1 MPTSRIVGAAAL
13 GALLVFALVATATS
27 RTIQGTSAA
36 ERIKGTRHGDL
47 IRGSGGADKIFAG
60 PGGDRVY
67 GGRGNDRVIGQSG
80 RDRLYG
86 QAGADIVVGGPGKDV
101 LRGGPGDD
109 KLNARDGVAE
119 TVDCGPGRDVA
130 IVDERDVTRGC
141 EVVRHPVE
149 GGTGTGAADGWRYG
163 QADEDS
169 CFDAATRDD
178 NRNGFWEL
186 VWLDIDNDCRW
197 DTRLSNTVLQDDLL
211 ERIAYDMDE
220 NGFFEIVAED
230 VNQRVGFERVGF
242 DLDQDGAIESRRIV
256 PGSDLDVVTS
266 SNAQN
271 LSGALLHQFT
281 IRTGGQSLL
290 FPTFCVPWSAP
301 TLDGSYVGSGSYCQ

>member
-1 MPTSRIVGAAAL
+1 MSTTRTIGAAAL
-13 GALLVFALVATATS
+13 GALVGLSLVATATS
-27 RTIQGTSAA
+27 ATLRGTSSA
-36 ERIKGTRHGDL
+36 ERISGTRHADL
-47 IRGSGGADKIFAG
+47 IRAGGGADRVLAG
-60 PGGDRVY
+60 RGGDRVY
-67 GGRGNDRVIGQSG
+67 GGRGNDRLIGQSG

-86 QAGADIVVGGPGKDV
+86 QAGADVIIGGSGKDV

-119 TVDCGPGRDVA
+119 TVHCGPGRDVA
-130 IVDERDVTRGC
+130 IVDERDATRGC
-141 EVVRHPVE
+141 ELVRHPVE
-149 GGTGTGAADGWRYG
+149 GGTGAGAADGWRYG

-178 NRNGFWEL
+178 DRNGLLEL

-197 DTRLSNTVLQDDLL
+197 DTRLSNTAYGDDLL
-211 ERIAYDMDE
+211 EKITYDMDE
-220 NGFFEIVAED
+220 NGVFEIVAED
-230 VNQRVGFERVGF
+230 INQRVGFEWIGF
-242 DLDQDGAIESRRIV
+242 DLDQDGVVESRRII
-256 PGSDLDVVTS
+256 PGSDLDVARS

-271 LSGALLHQFT
+271 LSGTLLHQFT
-281 IRTGGQSLL
+281 IRTGGQSLA